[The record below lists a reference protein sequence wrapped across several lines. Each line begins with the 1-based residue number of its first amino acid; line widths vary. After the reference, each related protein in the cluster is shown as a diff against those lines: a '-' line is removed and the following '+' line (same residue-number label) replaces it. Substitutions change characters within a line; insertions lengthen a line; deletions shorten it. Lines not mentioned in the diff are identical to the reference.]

1 VAIGQDLEVG
11 FVRHHWVLITIG
23 IVALLV
29 AGGAVITVLTVDA
42 PGPAS
47 VDDALGR
54 FREEGGDG
62 EPDLPSGRPPEGV
75 YLYAGEGEAALSFPP
90 LTQHDGAELPATVTH
105 RPRGCWALRVDF
117 NTEHWQ
123 EWSYCR
129 VGDGVV
135 ETRGRSGQEWDLGV
149 NSAGNVSTFLCRPP
163 NPVLVAEAEP
173 GDEVEQTCS
182 GSNSGVGGTTT
193 SSGRSTFVGVETLV
207 IGGTEVAANH
217 LHGERTLT
225 GGQEGDQV
233 TDAWFRDDGLL
244 LRYEREIEVRTNSPV
259 GVITYTEEGEFELTA
274 LQPQT

>member
-1 VAIGQDLEVG
+1 VD
-11 FVRHHWVLITIG
+11 FVRHHRVLITIG

-29 AGGAVITVLTVDA
+29 AGGVVTTVLTVDT

-47 VDDALGR
+47 VDAALGR
-54 FREEGGDG
+54 FREDGGDG
-62 EPDLPSGRPPEGV
+62 EPDLPSSRPPEGV

-105 RPRGCWALRVDF
+105 RPRGCWTLRVDF

-182 GSNSGVGGTTT
+182 GSNSAVGGTTT
-193 SSGRSTFVGVETLV
+193 STGPSTFVGVETLV
-207 IGGTEVAANH
+207 IGGTEVTANH

-225 GGQEGDQV
+225 GGQEGDEV
-233 TDAWFRDDGLL
+233 IDAWFRDDGLL
-244 LRYEREIEVRTNSPV
+244 LRYERDIEVRTNSPV
-259 GVITYTEEGEFELTA
+259 GVITYTEVGEFELTD